1 MSDKIKK
8 SIVARHKKV
17 AFYGV
22 LSSDG
27 IEKFL
32 RMPKFT
38 QLSQSKNP
46 IEHNRQY
53 VDELFQETDVIGHS
67 PSISYAFDLHR
78 NCEVQQ
84 DIVNITD
91 NELIAEDAVRN
102 IVIVDL
108 DEGTAIKRAYAVIP
122 STEGD
127 NINVYTYSGTFKC
140 KGEKILGTATSSDG
154 WQTITFT
161 ESTD

>member
-1 MSDKIKK
+1 MSDKEKK

>member
-1 MSDKIKK
+1 MSDKTKK
-8 SIVARHKKV
+8 SIVARHKKL
-17 AFYGV
+17 AFFGV
-22 LSSDG
+22 IGSDG

-53 VDELFQETDVIGHS
+53 VDEPFQETDVIGYS

-78 NCEVQQ
+78 NCEVQK

-91 NELIAEDAVRN
+91 NELIGDEAVRN
-102 IVIVDL
+102 IVIVDV
-108 DEGTAIKRAYAVIP
+108 DE
-122 STEGD
+122 
-127 NINVYTYSGTFKC
+127 
-140 KGEKILGTATSSDG
+140 
-154 WQTITFT
+154 
-161 ESTD
+161 